1 MVRTERIIP
10 ISYTNLIIL
19 IIRLMAVSGAVVWMV
34 YYKPAGFANIKP
46 YVIYIDLFLMYIYIA
61 FFIIRFYCDKRSAI
75 YCLFTFVFDQLV
87 ISYFI
92 FNTGGGYF
100 SPFYSGYFITIT
112 IAAFVVGLR
121 ASLIT
126 ATAGMI
132 FFTLASIQ
140 YGTSLYNW
148 FDMVYR
154 IVPFIMI
161 ALPTGILSYKANNF
175 IERIDSLDSKLQ
187 IKNKELNESLQTIE
201 NMQVQLLEKEREKAM
216 LELTENIAHRIR
228 NPLMSLGG
236 IAAILDKKLKK
247 GVDREELIKY
257 IEHIKQESKKL
268 DKVLVTM
275 LNLSDQTLDLKQLS
289 INNIIESKVIAN
301 LMHDIKSSGISLSIQ
316 LDHKVPLMQ
325 LDEKKISI
333 ALSNIIKYYIS
344 TMDRGESITIK
355 THYNENLRSPIVI
368 ISMYGSGIGM
378 PEEMV
383 NKLFTPIVEG
393 ESKNLDLPIAKRF
406 IEMLGGV
413 LRMTSKVDEGT
424 KFTITLPV

>member
-1 MVRTERIIP
+1 LVRTERIVP

-19 IIRLMAVSGAVVWMV
+19 IIRLMAVSGAVVWTV
-34 YYKPAGFANIKP
+34 YYKPAGFTKISP
-46 YVIYIDLFLMYIYIA
+46 YIIYIDLFLIYIYII
-61 FFIIRFYCDKRSAI
+61 FFIIRFYCDKRSKI

-92 FNTGGGYF
+92 FNTGGYF

-126 ATAGMI
+126 AAAGMI
-132 FFTLASIQ
+132 FFVLANIKYGVSI
-140 YGTSLYNW
+140 YNW
-148 FDMVYR
+148 FDIIYR

-161 ALPTGILSYKANNF
+161 ALPTGILSYKADNF
-175 IERIDSLDSKLQ
+175 IERIDSLNNKLQ

-201 NMQVQLLEKEREKAM
+201 NMQAQLLEREREKAM
-216 LELTENIAHRIR
+216 LKLTENMAHRIR

-236 IAAILDKKLKK
+236 IATILDKKLKK
-247 GVDREELIKY
+247 GVDKKELIKY
-257 IEHIKQESKKL
+257 IEYIEQESKKL

-275 LNLSDQTLDLKQLS
+275 LNISDQTLDLKQLS
-289 INNIIESKVIAN
+289 INNIIKNRVAADLIHS
-301 LMHDIKSSGISLSIQ
+301 IKSHGINLSIQ
-316 LDHKVPLMQ
+316 LDDKVPLIQ
-325 LDEKKISI
+325 LDEKKINI

-355 THYNENLRSPIVI
+355 THYNENLRPPVVI
-368 ISMYGSGIGM
+368 ISIYGSGIGM

-383 NKLFTPIVEG
+383 NKLFKPSVYEEG
-393 ESKNLDLPIAKRF
+393 GEDLDLPIAKRF

-413 LRMTSKVDEGT
+413 LKITSKVDEGT

>member
-34 YYKPAGFANIKP
+34 YYKPAGFTKISP
-46 YVIYIDLFLMYIYIA
+46 YIIYIDLFLMYIYII
-61 FFIIRFYCDKRSAI
+61 FFIIRFYCDKRSKI

-92 FNTGGGYF
+92 FNTGGYF
-100 SPFYSGYFITIT
+100 SPFYAGYFITIT

-126 ATAGMI
+126 AAAGMI
-132 FFTLASIQ
+132 FFVLANIKYGVSI
-140 YGTSLYNW
+140 YNW

-161 ALPTGILSYKANNF
+161 ALPTGMLSYEANNF
-175 IERIDSLDSKLQ
+175 IEMIDSLNNKLQ

-201 NMQVQLLEKEREKAM
+201 NMQAQLLEREREKTM
-216 LELTENIAHRIR
+216 LKLTENMAHRIR

-236 IAAILDKKLKK
+236 IATILDKKLKK
-247 GVDREELIKY
+247 GIDEKELIKY
-257 IEHIKQESKKL
+257 TEQIKQESKKL
-268 DKVLVTM
+268 DKVLITM
-275 LNLSDQTLDLKQLS
+275 LNISDQTLDLKQLS
-289 INNIIESKVIAN
+289 INNIIKNRVAAD
-301 LMHDIKSSGISLSIQ
+301 LMHSIKSHGISLSIQ
-316 LDHKVPLMQ
+316 LDSKVPLIQ
-325 LDEKKISI
+325 LDEKKINI
-333 ALSNIIKYYIS
+333 ALNNIIKYYIN
-344 TMDRGESITIK
+344 TMDRGETITIK
-355 THYNENLRSPIVI
+355 THYNENLRLPIVI
-368 ISMYGSGIGM
+368 ISIYGSGIGM

-383 NKLFTPIVEG
+383 SKLFTPSIYEV
-393 ESKNLDLPIAKRF
+393 ESKYLDIPIAKRF
-406 IEMLGGV
+406 IKMLGGV
-413 LRMTSKVDEGT
+413 LKITSKVDEGT